1 MRRAPLGPLAGV
13 AGVAAGL
20 AATGLAAGVAAERYV
35 VGRARLAPDLTA
47 DEPLGRL
54 AGRSRTVPATDG
66 VPLYV
71 EEAGG
76 GPLTVVLV
84 HGYVVDR
91 RCWHYQWRDL
101 RAAARVV
108 CFDQRAHGRSGRG
121 DRSAATIDQLGRD
134 LHSVLAAV
142 APTGPVVLVGHS
154 MGGMSIMALADAHPE
169 LFGPRV
175 VAVGLISTSTG
186 RLGEGVLG
194 LPGLVSRAVRVVS
207 PRVASVVQR
216 RPEVFERGRHL
227 SADIAFLLTRRY
239 SFGAGGSPALVA
251 FVEQMVDGV
260 RVDAMTEFVI
270 TLLEHE
276 KLSAVRVLR
285 DLPSLV
291 LVGER
296 DRQTPPEHSRA
307 IAAELPRA
315 CLVVLPGAGHM
326 VMLEQPDEVTAQL
339 RALLTLAAA

>member
-1 MRRAPLGPLAGV
+1 MRRSPLGPLAAA

-20 AATGLAAGVAAERYV
+20 AAAGVAGVVAAERYV
-35 VGRARLAPDLTA
+35 VGRARLDRDPAAET
-47 DEPLGRL
+47 LGCL
-54 AGRSRTVPATDG
+54 PGRPRIVPAADG

-71 EEAGG
+71 EEAGDG
-76 GPLTVVLV
+76 RRTVILV

-101 RAAARVV
+101 RAEARLVR
-108 CFDQRAHGRSGRG
+108 FDQRGHGRSGRG
-121 DRSAATIDQLGRD
+121 DPALATIDQLGRD
-134 LHSVLAAV
+134 LRSVLEAV
-142 APTGPVVLVGHS
+142 APSGPVVLVGHS
-154 MGGMSIMALADAHPE
+154 MGGMSILALADADPE

-194 LPGLVSRAVRVVS
+194 LPALVSRVLRVVT

-227 SADIAFLLTRRY
+227 SADVAFLLTRRY
-239 SFGAGGSPALVA
+239 SFGTGGSPALVA

-260 RVDAMTEFVI
+260 RVDAMTEFVL
-270 TLLEHE
+270 TLVEHE
-276 KLSAVRVLR
+276 KLGALRALR
-285 DLPSLV
+285 DVPTLV
-291 LVGER
+291 LVGDR
-296 DRQTPPEHSRA
+296 DRQTPPDHSRA

-315 CLVVLPGAGHM
+315 RLVVLPGAGHM
-326 VMLEQPDEVTAQL
+326 VLLEQPAAVTGQL
-339 RALLTLAAA
+339 RELLAQVPA